1 MSLRAE
7 FGLQADLPYVRSL
20 AAQPGLNMTDL
31 AIPVTAAEH
40 ADRQRRDTLGQL
52 IPPLEAELKKTDPA
66 YGDAWMDQAAG
77 GVLTVAF
84 THEATAVETRTLAR
98 FVPAG
103 SNQRL
108 VAVRFSLAQLLKVY
122 ATISADMSSPTDPH
136 HGKLV
141 SVGVDPE
148 KSTVQ
153 ITILKD
159 SPVGA
164 EQMLQQRYGPAV
176 SVQRGEPASS
186 G

>member
-1 MSLRAE
+1 M
-7 FGLQADLPYVRSL
+7 
-20 AAQPGLNMTDL
+20 
-31 AIPVTAAEH
+31 
-40 ADRQRRDTLGQL
+40 
-52 IPPLEAELKKTDPA
+52 
-66 YGDAWMDQAAG
+66 
-77 GVLTVAF
+77 
-84 THEATAVETRTLAR
+84 
-98 FVPAG
+98 
-103 SNQRL
+103 
-108 VAVRFSLAQLLKVY
+108 Y

-153 ITILKD
+153 ITIPKD